1 MKHFTLYINGQWT
14 ANEHQEFSVSMDPA
28 TNEVVGEYCLATR
41 EQVNEAIEAANQA
54 FKKWRKTPAPI
65 RAAFFTKVIEGL
77 RARKME
83 LAEMMTKEMGKVLS
97 ESLGEVEVVIQNAE
111 YMQAE
116 GRRMLGV
123 TVPSSS
129 PTRTIRMIR
138 EPLGVVACITPWNFP
153 VSLAAYKIF
162 SGLVSGNTVVWKPA
176 SEVPLSA
183 KILSEIISEAGLP
196 NGVFNLIT
204 GSGSMIGN
212 IVANHKD
219 VNVIAFTGSTETGI
233 ALSKQASE
241 TLKRVSLELG
251 GKNAVI
257 VLKDAKLEE
266 AATGIIQSA
275 FTTTGQR
282 CTAASRV
289 IVERVVKDELLKK
302 LIEKT
307 KALRIGNGL
316 EEGNQIGPIV
326 SKNQLESIEQYIK
339 IAQEEGGKLEVGG
352 KRLSH
357 LSGNFLEPAIISNV
371 KPTDTIAQEEIFGPV
386 LAIIEVDSYEEAME
400 INNNTI
406 YGLSTSL
413 YTESL
418 HFANKASHDAISG
431 LVYINSGTSNAEMG
445 VAFGGMKMSGNG
457 HREVSYHSLDVMT
470 EWKSI
475 YTNY

>member
-1 MKHFTLYINGQWT
+1 MKHSTLYINGKWS
-14 ANEHQEFSVSMDPA
+14 ADEEQEFSASTDPA
-28 TNEVVGEYCLATR
+28 TDEIVGEYCLASET
-41 EQVNEAIEAANQA
+41 QVHKAIKAAKDA
-54 FKKWRKTPAPI
+54 FKEWRNTPAPVRSAYI
-65 RAAFFTKVIEGL
+65 TKIIEGL
-77 RARKME
+77 RERKSE
-83 LAEMMTKEMGKVLS
+83 LAEMMTKEMGKVLP
-97 ESLGEVEVVIQNAE
+97 ESLGEVDVLIQYAE
-111 YMQAE
+111 YMRAE
-116 GRRMLGV
+116 GRRLLGV
-123 TVPSSS
+123 TVPSAF
-129 PTRTIRMIR
+129 PTRTVKMVR

-153 VSLAAYKIF
+153 VSLAGYKIF
-162 SGLVSGNTVVWKPA
+162 SALISGNTIVWKPA

-183 KILSEIISEAGLP
+183 VILSEVIAEVGLP

-204 GSGSMIGN
+204 GSGSVIGN
-212 IVANHKD
+212 IIANHKE

-233 ALSKQASE
+233 QLSKKASE
-241 TLKRVSLELG
+241 TLKRLSLELG

-257 VLKDAKLEE
+257 VLKDANLET
-266 AATGIIQSA
+266 AANGIIQSA

-289 IVERVVKDELLKK
+289 IVEKSVKDELLTK

-316 EEGNQIGPIV
+316 EDGNQIGPIV
-326 SKNQLESIEQYIK
+326 SKKQVESIEHYIK
-339 IAQEEGGKLEVGG
+339 LALEEGGKLEVGG
-352 KRLSH
+352 NRVTTLP
-357 LSGNFLEPAIISNV
+357 GNFLEPAIISNV

-386 LAIIEVDSYEEAME
+386 LAVIEVESYDEAID

-406 YGLSTSL
+406 YGLSTSI

-418 HFANKASHDAISG
+418 HFANRASSDAISG

-445 VAFGGMKMSGNG
+445 VAFGGVKMSGNG
-457 HREVSYHSLDVMT
+457 HREVSFHAFDIMT